1 MQEQVA
7 LEARRQGEDRIWQ
20 TLELQDD
27 PDRCLELQEGGRPR
41 PRRGAHRTPAAVV
54 S

>member
-1 MQEQVA
+1 MQDA
-7 LEARRQGEDRIWQ
+7 LEARQQGKDRTRQP
-20 TLELQDD
+20 LYLQDD

-41 PRRGAHRTPAAVV
+41 PRRGAHRAPTVIV